1 VFSMNGEIIRARKM
15 NTYIGPS
22 AIDTRTS
29 FHLDYNSYNTGLV
42 HCMRDEVKK
51 INDNLYI
58 CMGHMGIGGGAINPA
73 PFVLLG
79 PPTPWVGLVQ
89 GK

>member
-1 VFSMNGEIIRARKM
+1 M

-42 HCMRDEVKK
+42 HCVRDEVKK

-58 CMGHMGIGGGAINPA
+58 CMGHMGIGGGVINPA
-73 PFVLLG
+73 PFVLLD

>member
-1 VFSMNGEIIRARKM
+1 M

-29 FHLDYNSYNTGLV
+29 FHLDYDSYNTGLV
-42 HCMRDEVKK
+42 HSMRDEVRK

-58 CMGHMGIGGGAINPA
+58 CMGIGGGAINPA
-73 PFVLLG
+73 SFVLLG
-79 PPTPWVGLVQ
+79 PPTPWGGLEQ
-89 GK
+89 GE

>member
-1 VFSMNGEIIRARKM
+1 
-15 NTYIGPS
+15 
-22 AIDTRTS
+22 
-29 FHLDYNSYNTGLV
+29 
-42 HCMRDEVKK
+42 MRDEVRK

-58 CMGHMGIGGGAINPA
+58 CMGHMGIGGGAINPT

-79 PPTPWVGLVQ
+79 PPTPWVGLEQ